1 LEIDMYISKRQRFI
15 KRAFDLF
22 ISIIGLTLLSPLF
35 LLVALLIKLDSK
47 GPVFFK
53 QQRLGER
60 GKIFTIY
67 KFRTMCFDAQPIFNE
82 DGSKLWTSRDPRV
95 THVGRLLRRSG
106 IDELPQLLNVLRG
119 EMSIVG
125 PRPDEPYAL
134 GLYSDTERCKLLI
147 KPGITCLAE
156 IAGRETLLWKQRLA
170 YDVEYVKRYSFWL
183 DLKIILKTWKILTY
197 GPPR

>member
-1 LEIDMYISKRQRFI
+1 MYISKRQRFI

-22 ISIIGLTLLSPLF
+22 ISIIGLILLSPLF

-67 KFRTMCFDAQPIFNE
+67 KFRTMYFDAQPIFNQ

-95 THVGRLLRRSG
+95 TRVGRLLRRSG

-134 GLYSDTERCKLLI
+134 ALYSDTERCKLLI
-147 KPGITCLAE
+147 KPGITGLAE
-156 IAGRETLLWKQRLA
+156 IAGRETLPWRQRLA
-170 YDVEYVKRYSFWL
+170 YDVEYIKRCSFWL
-183 DLKIILKTWKILTY
+183 DLKIILKTWKIWTY